1 MPLYTLVRAYY
12 KKKNSNS
19 ILKIPKSA
27 VIKKRLDFRGK
38 QRPLPLARGLLITS
52 SPEVLSQVTT
62 KNYQNKSAPDKTCLG
77 MNLGSTVPTLINN
90 KKTQKM
96 IFRSNMYL
104 FKKKFIAP

>member
-1 MPLYTLVRAYY
+1 MSPIELSWTA
-12 KKKNSNS
+12 KKNSNS

-38 QRPLPLARGLLITS
+38 QRPLPPARGLLTTS

-77 MNLGSTVPTLINN
+77 MILGSTVPNPTLINK
-90 KKTQKM
+90 KKTHKNDLQKQHV
-96 IFRSNMYL
+96 
-104 FKKKFIAP
+104 FI

>member
-12 KKKNSNS
+12 KKKTQIAFS
-19 ILKIPKSA
+19 KS
-27 VIKKRLDFRGK
+27 
-38 QRPLPLARGLLITS
+38 QNRPLLKKDSIFAENRDPCPLAGGLLTTS

-77 MNLGSTVPTLINN
+77 MILGSTVPTLINN